1 MIGTITL
8 NPSIDQHIL
17 VENLVKD
24 DANRAKSIRETPGG
38 KGINVSKAVRE
49 LGGQTRAYALL
60 GGFPGQYLKELA
72 KLLDTEVGRI
82 RQSVGA
88 IGDIRQ
94 LVMAGLMVA
103 DRLSEA
109 TRKMEVLESDNQTL
123 RESRNAALGQIKSME
138 DNFSRAL
145 DIAAEKLEELAK

>member
-1 MIGTITL
+1 MANVVVTIAGRPYTMQCPDGEEAHL
-8 NPSIDQHIL
+8 Q
-17 VENLVKD
+17 
-24 DANRAKSIRETPGG
+24 
-38 KGINVSKAVRE
+38 
-49 LGGQTRAYALL
+49 
-60 GGFPGQYLKELA
+60 ELA

-109 TRKMEVLESDNQTL
+109 TKKIEALEDQLNGL
-123 RESRNAALGQIKSME
+123 RESRNMFQTRMQQQDENFAKALE
-138 DNFSRAL
+138 
-145 DIAAEKLEELAK
+145 IAAQKMEELVSG

>member
-1 MIGTITL
+1 MM
-8 NPSIDQHIL
+8 
-17 VENLVKD
+17 
-24 DANRAKSIRETPGG
+24 ANVVVNIAGRPYTMQCPDGE
-38 KGINVSKAVRE
+38 E
-49 LGGQTRAYALL
+49 DH
-60 GGFPGQYLKELA
+60 LKELA
-72 KLLDTEVGRI
+72 KLLDAEVGRI

-109 TRKMEVLESDNQTL
+109 TRRLEVLESDNQTL
-123 RESRNAALGQIKSME
+123 RETRNTALGQIKTLE

>member
-1 MIGTITL
+1 M
-8 NPSIDQHIL
+8 P
-17 VENLVKD
+17 
-24 DANRAKSIRETPGG
+24 
-38 KGINVSKAVRE
+38 NVVVNIAGRPYTMQCPE
-49 LGGQTRAYALL
+49 GEEDH
-60 GGFPGQYLKELA
+60 LKELA

-109 TRKMEVLESDNQTL
+109 TRKLEVLEGEVQGL
-123 RESRNAALGQIKSME
+123 REGRNNALAQIKSME

>member
-1 MIGTITL
+1 M
-8 NPSIDQHIL
+8 
-17 VENLVKD
+17 
-24 DANRAKSIRETPGG
+24 ANVVVNIAGRPYTMQCPDGE
-38 KGINVSKAVRE
+38 E
-49 LGGQTRAYALL
+49 DH
-60 GGFPGQYLKELA
+60 LKELA

-109 TRKMEVLESDNQTL
+109 TRKMEDLQDQLNGLKHQPRPGPGANPHPGRKL
-123 RESRNAALGQIKSME
+123 RQGAGNR
-138 DNFSRAL
+138 RAK
-145 DIAAEKLEELAK
+145 A

>member
-1 MIGTITL
+1 MAHVIVQVNGRPYTMQCPDGEEDHL
-8 NPSIDQHIL
+8 
-17 VENLVKD
+17 KD
-24 DANRAKSIRETPGG
+24 
-38 KGINVSKAVRE
+38 
-49 LGGQTRAYALL
+49 
-60 GGFPGQYLKELA
+60 LA

-109 TRKMEVLESDNQTL
+109 TRKMEAFEVENQTL

>member
-1 MIGTITL
+1 MANVVVNIAGRPYTMQCPDGEEDHL
-8 NPSIDQHIL
+8 
-17 VENLVKD
+17 KD
-24 DANRAKSIRETPGG
+24 
-38 KGINVSKAVRE
+38 
-49 LGGQTRAYALL
+49 
-60 GGFPGQYLKELA
+60 LA

-109 TRKMEVLESDNQTL
+109 TRKIEDLQDQMNGLRVSRDQALTQIRQQDENFAKALE
-123 RESRNAALGQIKSME
+123 
-138 DNFSRAL
+138 
-145 DIAAEKLEELAK
+145 IAAQKLEEMAG

>member
-1 MIGTITL
+1 MM
-8 NPSIDQHIL
+8 
-17 VENLVKD
+17 
-24 DANRAKSIRETPGG
+24 ANVVVNIAGRPYTMQCPEG
-38 KGINVSKAVRE
+38 E
-49 LGGQTRAYALL
+49 EDH
-60 GGFPGQYLKELA
+60 LKELA
-72 KLLDTEVGRI
+72 KLLDTEVSRI

-109 TRKMEVLESDNQTL
+109 TRKMEALEADNQSL
-123 RESRNAALGQIKSME
+123 RESRNAALGQIKTLE

>member
-1 MIGTITL
+1 M
-8 NPSIDQHIL
+8 
-17 VENLVKD
+17 
-24 DANRAKSIRETPGG
+24 ANVVVNIAGRPYTMQCPDGE
-38 KGINVSKAVRE
+38 E
-49 LGGQTRAYALL
+49 DH
-60 GGFPGQYLKELA
+60 LKELA

-109 TRKMEVLESDNQTL
+109 TRKIENLEDQLNGL
-123 RESRNAALGQIKSME
+123 RESRNLYQSQIKQQDE
-138 DNFSRAL
+138 NFAKAL
-145 DIAAEKLEELAK
+145 EIAAQKMEELAAT